1 MMNGIRLLQACL
13 LAALGICACN
23 TATTLNTA
31 EKGTVVNHSNFP
43 SRYVTP
49 RNVDVYL
56 PPGYEQEGNTSYP
69 VLYMHDGQNLYTPGN
84 AFGGAEWGVDETLE
98 KLIREKKAR
107 PAIVVGIWN
116 TDRRF
121 AEYLPEAPFNA
132 FPDSLKAIFQK
143 EYGAAPLS
151 DAYLKFLVEEL
162 KPFIDQQYRTLTAA
176 EDTYIAGSSMG
187 GLISL
192 YAICR
197 YPNIF
202 GRAACLSTHWPVSLQ
217 GKYPMMP
224 QILID
229 YFGEHLPKP
238 ATHKIYFD
246 YGTATLDS
254 LYEPLQLTMDE
265 KMKASGYIKGENWM
279 TCKFPGAEHS
289 EKSWAERLHVPFEF
303 ILKGEE
309 MKE

>member
-1 MMNGIRLLQACL
+1 M
-13 LAALGICACN
+13 
-23 TATTLNTA
+23 
-31 EKGTVVNHSNFP
+31 
-43 SRYVTP
+43 
-49 RNVDVYL
+49 
-56 PPGYEQEGNTSYP
+56 
-69 VLYMHDGQNLYTPGN
+69 
-84 AFGGAEWGVDETLE
+84 GVDETLE

-202 GRAACLSTHWPVSLQ
+202 GRAACLSTHW
-217 GKYPMMP
+217 
-224 QILID
+224 
-229 YFGEHLPKP
+229 
-238 ATHKIYFD
+238 
-246 YGTATLDS
+246 
-254 LYEPLQLTMDE
+254 
-265 KMKASGYIKGENWM
+265 
-279 TCKFPGAEHS
+279 
-289 EKSWAERLHVPFEF
+289 
-303 ILKGEE
+303 
-309 MKE
+309 